1 MPLGQAPV
9 VLNDLSR
16 QTRTML
22 FLQMLG
28 SGLLFGAVFAIGGEH
43 WTLTVALAALGFA
56 VTVGWAVGVV
66 VWNRRVDRAFKAM
79 LVRAGE
85 EIVTGAVTG
94 TPAVGRVH
102 RRRIAR
108 HEPAYVVGSPA
119 ALSGP
124 SVVLVVTALAD
135 DGARRVGA
143 LVPALVGLESRRAPV
158 ALLLHPHERE
168 AAVLDDRVTPAQ
180 LAVVAEDPRWRTQSL
195 PTDRTVV
202 GGYLAAAGCAALGLV
217 VGLGLDLL
225 VVRLAT

>member
-1 MPLGQAPV
+1 M
-9 VLNDLSR
+9 LNDLSR

-28 SGLLFGAVFAIGGEH
+28 SGLLFGAVFAIDGEH
-43 WTLTVALAALGFA
+43 WTLTAVLATVGLV

-66 VWNRRVDRAFKAM
+66 VWNRRVDRAFQAM
-79 LVRAGE
+79 LVRAGD
-85 EIVTGAVTG
+85 EIVTGQVTG

-108 HEPAYVVGSPA
+108 RAPAYLVGTPA
-119 ALSGP
+119 ALPGP

-143 LVPALVGLESRRAPV
+143 LVPALVGLESRKAPV

-168 AAVLDDRVTPAQ
+168 AAVLDDRVTPDR
-180 LAVVAEDPRWRTQSL
+180 LAAVGADPRWRTESL

-202 GGYLAAAGCAALGLV
+202 GGYLAAAGCGVLGLV
-217 VGLGLDLL
+217 AGLGLDLL